1 MTVPKKI
8 LIEVRSGRRE
18 DLEGVVDLW
27 QRLARHHELMGDEF
41 ALAWRSRDDW
51 SKYIKLKFSEI
62 STKLI
67 VAEEEGRIVGFM
79 LCMLSPNA
87 PIFRDRK
94 IGLISDAFVVPE
106 RRRKG
111 VAEKM
116 LDMGTKWFRKN
127 KVRSVQ
133 LMVAAKNLEGRT
145 AWRKLGFKPY
155 MMLERLD
162 LAKVPQSAWQRP
174 RTRVVRRKIPKRK
187 GLTRSLRI
195 KRGPS

>member
-1 MTVPKKI
+1 MSISKRI
-8 LIEVRSGRRE
+8 IIEIREGRKE
-18 DLEGVVDLW
+18 DLDGVVDLW
-27 QRLARHHELMGDEF
+27 QRLAKQHEAMGDEF
-41 ALAWRSRDDW
+41 ALRWRSKKDW
-51 SKYIKLKFSEI
+51 SDYIRLKYSEI

-67 VAEEEGRIVGFM
+67 VAEEEGEVVGFM

-94 IGLISDAFVVPE
+94 IGLISDVFVIPQ

-116 LDMGTKWFRKN
+116 LAVAVKWFRKN

-145 AWRKLGFKPY
+145 VWRKLGFKPY
-155 MMLERLD
+155 MLLKRMD
-162 LAKVPQSAWQRP
+162 LSLIPESLWDKP
-174 RTRVVRRKIPKRK
+174 RTKVVRRKIAKRK
-187 GLTRSLRI
+187 V
-195 KRGPS
+195 